1 MSEKPARKLIFSILD
16 PQKRRVEFY
25 DDTWGHIKE
34 GHSEVRGSTT
44 QHRDVKGIQTIRSTV
59 EAPLMITQEESR
71 NSLTY
76 ADLTISGKYF
86 KVIAKIADKVDVC
99 VVSTAYITWD
109 QPKGKVI
116 WQRSK
121 AKRPKS

>member
-1 MSEKPARKLIFSILD
+1 MSKKPAGKLIFSTLD

-25 DDTWGHIKE
+25 DDTWRHIKG

-44 QHRDVKGIQTIRSTV
+44 QHREVKGIQTIKSTV
-59 EAPLMITQEESR
+59 EAPLMITQDESR

-76 ADLTISGKYF
+76 ADFTISGKYF
-86 KVIAKIADKVDVC
+86 KVIAKIADKADVC
-99 VVSTAYITWD
+99 VVSTAYMTWNY
-109 QPKGKVI
+109 PKGKVI

-121 AKRPKS
+121 AKCRKF